1 MRLRVIVDRLKLTKE
16 NLEFGYGNEFEVS
29 EERGTDILKTT
40 YNGNPVVEFVSSN
53 DAVTDDELL
62 NANKELEAKVN
73 ELTVD
78 NDSLKVENEKLEAK
92 VNELTSAYENLIVE
106 KEELEKLITNLPDN
120 SEIESSE
127 IEGSKNINKKEGK
140 DK

>member
-29 EERGTDILKTT
+29 DARGTEILKTT
-40 YNGNPVVEFVSSN
+40 FNGNPVVEFISSN
-53 DAVTDDELL
+53 DGATDDELL

-73 ELTVD
+73 ELTVA
-78 NDSLKVENEKLEAK
+78 NEILTAEKEALEAK
-92 VNELTSAYENLIVE
+92 VNELTDAYENLEVE
-106 KEELEKLITNLPDN
+106 KEEI
-120 SEIESSE
+120 SEGSEE
-127 IEGSKNINKKEGK
+127 IEGSKNANKKEGK